1 MDERLA
7 AIREEFERYGYE
19 IIVERSTRGEQRGG
33 WFARYR
39 SVEDRA
45 AAGGVASGNTQLEAA
60 EVALKRFRR
69 QPRTLRPGA

>member
-19 IIVERSTRGEQRGG
+19 IIVEQSTRGEQRGG

-60 EVALKRFRR
+60 EVALKRSGDR
-69 QPRTLRPGA
+69 LAN